1 MLQRRGLAIS
11 EEIVWAAFQT
21 ITETAKAAVSPIR
34 RLIRGNDASVD
45 YVPQVGETGQTLTPY
60 HFKRLLREAGW
71 QVPEG
76 NDLGDPAGSAWFEF
90 GNLDEAGHV
99 QGLRLARQLDELL
112 HEISEKVVALLSA
125 GWKTVQIRTDHG
137 WLLMPGGLPKAELSS
152 ALTETKWRRFAAL
165 KSGASSGV
173 RLVPWYWNP
182 DRYVAI
188 ADGIRSFH
196 LGMEYTHGGLSLQE
210 CLTLHLSVTT
220 STGSLPATTVSI
232 SNVTWQGLRCRVV
245 LDGAYGGL
253 QLDIRTQPGDAGSSV
268 VATKRPIRDDGTGSV
283 VVTDDDLIGNE
294 AFLVLVAEDGSLV
307 AQRKTTIGGDAS

>member
-1 MLQRRGLAIS
+1 MASSEGTTSVILPGVPGSSLAIWMKQATYK
-11 EEIVWAAFQT
+11 VLDW
-21 ITETAKAAVSPIR
+21 
-34 RLIRGNDASVD
+34 RGNWTNCCMRSV
-45 YVPQVGETGQTLTPY
+45 
-60 HFKRLLREAGW
+60 
-71 QVPEG
+71 
-76 NDLGDPAGSAWFEF
+76 
-90 GNLDEAGHV
+90 
-99 QGLRLARQLDELL
+99 
-112 HEISEKVVALLSA
+112 EKVVAAIGGLENRTDS
-125 GWKTVQIRTDHG
+125 TDHG

-253 QLDIRTQPGDAGSSV
+253 QLDIRTQPETLD
-268 VATKRPIRDDGTGSV
+268 R
-283 VVTDDDLIGNE
+283 
-294 AFLVLVAEDGSLV
+294 VL
-307 AQRKTTIGGDAS
+307 